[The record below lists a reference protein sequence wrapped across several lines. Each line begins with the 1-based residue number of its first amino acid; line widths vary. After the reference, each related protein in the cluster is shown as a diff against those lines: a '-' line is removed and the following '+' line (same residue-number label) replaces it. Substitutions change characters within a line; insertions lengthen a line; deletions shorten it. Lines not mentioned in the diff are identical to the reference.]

1 MQTAAALWRISPEL
15 VLAMDADL
23 GLPVDSYVNGSQ
35 TWFTGEPVLE
45 WRLHPVRGYQ
55 PPPGLSPYD
64 LWEIV
69 VGSLER
75 DNDPTAIPLGS
86 EARALTDLW
95 DGLECFPAYGDE
107 LEPATLAERVREVL
121 TIAPAACGLVD
132 HEVVGNEWERTQGA
146 ISIVSL
152 LGEQLGLT
160 AR

>member
-23 GLPVDSYVNGSQ
+23 GIPVDSYVNGSQ

-45 WRLHPVRGYQ
+45 WRLHPVRGYR
-55 PPPGLSPYD
+55 PPSDLSPYD

-75 DNDPTAIPLGS
+75 DADPGAIPLGS
-86 EARALTDLW
+86 ETRALTDLW

-107 LEPATLAERVREVL
+107 LEPATLAERVRDVL
-121 TIAPAACGLVD
+121 SREAPMPAAS
-132 HEVVGNEWERTQGA
+132 
-146 ISIVSL
+146 SITRSW
-152 LGEQLGLT
+152 GTSGSGPRGQS
-160 AR
+160 RS